1 MSRVFE
7 ALRRAD
13 LKRRLGALQQR
24 IGSEAPGAARGSP
37 PGASAEPPAAT
48 SQGSGCEPHPAVRA
62 PRRAQVVTLAS
73 LKGGVGKTVIAANLA
88 VYLRELCP
96 HVPTLL
102 IACDDD
108 PLADRM
114 FACEADELAAAR
126 AAAPSGLPL
135 GGGRY
140 GVSTLRPGGRSWGLA
155 SAVEPAG
162 EVGRLLGAT
171 DWDGLVVVDTAPD
184 FSPRTRGALA
194 LSDLILVPVSDG
206 ASLDKV
212 AQLFALM
219 DEWRLPRERVQLLL
233 SQLDLRIKYQE
244 GQSRDVLALL
254 VSEIRRRGWPLLG
267 AFLSRTPKVAAL
279 YTNESGRPLPV
290 AAAAPASVVHRQ
302 FRHLADDV
310 LGLLTRASQ
319 HATVAAIPAAGEP
332 TSPPTLA
339 RRAA

>member
-13 LKRRLGALQQR
+13 LKRRLGALQLR
-24 IGSEAPGAARGSP
+24 IGSDPGTAAGSRPGAG
-37 PGASAEPPAAT
+37 AEPAAPRDP
-48 SQGSGCEPHPAVRA
+48 GCEPRA
-62 PRRAQVVTLAS
+62 AASGRAQVVTLAS

-102 IACDDD
+102 VACDDD

-114 FACEADELAAAR
+114 FACEDELAATR
-126 AAAPSGLPL
+126 AAPSGLPL

-162 EVGRLLGAT
+162 EVGRLLGAA

-184 FSPRTRGALA
+184 FGARTRGALA
-194 LSDLILVPVSDG
+194 VSDVILVPVSDS

-219 DEWRLPRERVQLLL
+219 DEWRLPRDRVQLLL

-267 AFLSRTPKVAAL
+267 AFLSRTPKVASL
-279 YTNESGRPLPV
+279 YTNESGLPLPV
-290 AAAAPASVVHRQ
+290 AAAAPASVVHQQ

-310 LGLLTRASQ
+310 LGLLARASQ
-319 HATVAAIPAAGEP
+319 HATAAATPAAGEP